1 MPSDQ
6 FAEIPALLTK
16 LQSQISDLQ
25 PIMLEISETLRVA
38 ILRNFENE
46 KDAATGKPWQRLAH
60 RTIKQRTKAGHWP
73 GKILQRTGLLKRSII
88 SSAGTD
94 FAQVSTNMVYAAI
107 HNFGGIIHRSQVKT
121 YLRKKREGKES
132 KKPGGNKRMIDHPMS
147 SFRVPARPFMTV
159 NQATIDKIKNQIT
172 RHLTDQT

>member
-1 MPSDQ
+1 MPNDQ
-6 FAEIPALLTK
+6 FTEIPALLTK

-88 SSAGTD
+88 SSHGAD

-107 HNFGGIIHRSQVKT
+107 HNFGGVIHRSQVKT
-121 YLRKKREGKES
+121 YLRKKREGKAVS
-132 KKPGGNKRMIDHPMS
+132 PFGKAKKPGGNKMS
-147 SFRVPARPFMTV
+147 SVRVPARPFMTV
-159 NQATIDKIKNQIT
+159 NQATIDKVKNQIT
-172 RHLTDQT
+172 RHLIR

>member
-121 YLRKKREGKES
+121 YLRKKTEGKGA
-132 KKPGGNKRMIDHPMS
+132 KKPGSGS
-147 SFRVPARPFMTV
+147 AGGGSFRVPARPFMTV

>member
-121 YLRKKREGKES
+121 YLRKKTEGKET
-132 KKPGGNKRMIDHPMS
+132 KKPGGNKMS